1 MQQQPA
7 ADRDSAGF
15 DNLPPLVE
23 GQNIRTL
30 AQNPWLLL
38 PGVFIVIVVLT
49 FNFVGDGLRD
59 ASW

>member
-1 MQQQPA
+1 M
-7 ADRDSAGF
+7 F
-15 DNLPPLVE
+15 TVE
-23 GQNIRTL
+23 GQNGRDDGSTENEEL